1 MHGAENR
8 CGVNDARM
16 TSLGDAMIF
25 LDGTDAPEKL
35 DISIGGG
42 SLVAFSCPAPDKET
56 TNEDAVAA
64 IPYGP
69 DAAVLII
76 ADGAGGLPAGRR
88 ATRLAVRSLE
98 KSLIEAMSE
107 ATSETMLLRT
117 AILNG
122 IEAANQAVLSL
133 ASGSATTMTV
143 VTIEGLLARTYQVG
157 DSEAMVV
164 GQRGRIKSQPMAHS
178 PTGFAV
184 EAGFLDQRAALHHE
198 ERHLVSNFIG
208 TTDMHIDMG
217 IDVKLKPRDT
227 VLLASDGLTDNIH
240 VQEIVDMIRKGPLSA
255 AIDSMSSLA
264 RRRMSVESKHQP
276 SKPDDL
282 SVILFR
288 KPYKGTVIRTSKPPS
303 A

>member
-1 MHGAENR
+1 MILLNGADEPER
-8 CGVNDARM
+8 
-16 TSLGDAMIF
+16 
-25 LDGTDAPEKL
+25 LDT
-35 DISIGGG
+35 SIGGG
-42 SLVAFSCPAPDKET
+42 VMVAYSCRAPDKDT
-56 TNEDAVAA
+56 PNEDAVAA

-69 DAAVLII
+69 DAVVLVI

-88 ATRLAVRSLE
+88 ASRTAVRSLE
-98 KSLIEAMSE
+98 ESLHVAM
-107 ATSETMLLRT
+107 SETMLLRT

-133 ASGSATTMTV
+133 ANGSATTMTV

-164 GQRGRIKSQPMAHS
+164 GQRGKIKSQTMAHS

-184 EAGFLDQRAALHHE
+184 EAGFLDERAALHHE

-208 TTDMHIDMG
+208 TTDMRIDMG
-217 IDVKLKPRDT
+217 AEVKIKPRDT

-240 VQEIVDMIRKGPLSA
+240 VHEIADMIRKGTLGD
-255 AIDSMSSLA
+255 AIDSISSLA

-282 SVILFR
+282 SVLLFR
-288 KPYKGTVIRTSKPPS
+288 KPYKGKAMRTSKPPS
-303 A
+303 G

>member
-1 MHGAENR
+1 
-8 CGVNDARM
+8 
-16 TSLGDAMIF
+16 MIF

-42 SLVAFSCPAPDKET
+42 SLFAFSCPAPDKET
-56 TNEDAVAA
+56 PNEDAVAA

-88 ATRLAVRSLE
+88 ASRLAVRSLE
-98 KSLIEAMSE
+98 KSLIEAM
-107 ATSETMLLRT
+107 SETMLLRT

-164 GQRGRIKSQPMAHS
+164 GQRGRIKSQAMAHS

-184 EAGFLDQRAALHHE
+184 EAGFLDERAALHHK

-240 VQEIVDMIRKGPLSA
+240 VQEIVEMIRKGPLSA

-288 KPYKGTVIRTSKPPS
+288 KPYKGTLIRTSKPPS

>member
-1 MHGAENR
+1 
-8 CGVNDARM
+8 
-16 TSLGDAMIF
+16 MIM
-25 LDGTDAPEKL
+25 LDGADSAEKL
-35 DISIGGG
+35 HTSIGGG
-42 SLVAFSCPAPDKET
+42 SLVAYSCAAPDKDT
-56 TNEDAVAA
+56 PNEDAVAA

-69 DAAVLII
+69 DAAVLVI

-88 ATRLAVRSLE
+88 ASRTAVRSLE
-98 KSLIEAMSE
+98 DSLQTAM
-107 ATSETMLLRT
+107 SETMLLRT

-133 ASGSATTMTV
+133 ANGSATTMTV
-143 VTIEGLLARTYQVG
+143 VTIEGLIARTYQVG

-164 GQRGRIKSQPMAHS
+164 GQRGKIKSQTTAHS

-184 EAGFLDQRAALHHE
+184 EAGFLDKRDALHHE

-208 TTDMHIDMG
+208 TSDMRIDMG
-217 IDVKLKPRDT
+217 AEVKLKTRDT
-227 VLLASDGLTDNIH
+227 VLVASDGLTDNIH
-240 VQEIVDMIRKGPLSA
+240 VHEIAEIIRKGTLTD
-255 AIDSMSSLA
+255 AIDSISSLA

-288 KPYKGTVIRTSKPPS
+288 KPYKGKAMRTRRPPS
-303 A
+303 G